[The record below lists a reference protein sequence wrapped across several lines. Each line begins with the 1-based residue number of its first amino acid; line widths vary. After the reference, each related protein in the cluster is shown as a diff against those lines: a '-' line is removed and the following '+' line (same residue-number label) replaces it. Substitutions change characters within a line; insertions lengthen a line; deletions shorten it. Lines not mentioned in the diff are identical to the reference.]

1 MDTEQ
6 IASQM
11 GTALN
16 RIRETRPLI
25 HQITNPVVMRDAANV
40 TLHLGG
46 LPVMAHAREEV
57 AEMASQ
63 AAALVLNM
71 GTPDPSRVEA
81 MLIAGHSANE
91 KGIPIVLDPVGAG
104 ATAFRTQSTLRLLEE
119 LRVTILRGNSGEVA
133 TLAGERAVVR
143 GVETVQGT
151 RDAASLVAALSGRWG
166 TVVAITGERDYM
178 SDGQRLWAVDN
189 GHRWLTTITGT
200 GCMAT
205 TAIATF
211 SAVEPDALLAT
222 AAGLA
227 CLGLA
232 AEQAAAEAHGP
243 ASFRVAL
250 LDRLYHLTP
259 EQLAAGARIVALQ
272 PAT

>member
-1 MDTEQ
+1 
-6 IASQM
+6 M
-11 GTALN
+11 GTEHFSSQIGAALN

-25 HQITNPVVMRDAANV
+25 HQITNPVVMHDAANV

-81 MLIAGHSANE
+81 MLIAGHTAGE
-91 KGIPIVLDPVGAG
+91 TGIPIVLDPVGAG
-104 ATAFRTQSTLRLLEE
+104 ATAFRTQSTLRLLKE
-119 LRVTILRGNSGEVA
+119 LRVTVLRGNSGEVA

-143 GVETVQGT
+143 GVESVVGT
-151 RDAASLVAALSGRWG
+151 QDAAGLVAALADSWAA
-166 TVVAITGERDYM
+166 VVAITGELDYL
-178 SDGQRLWAVDN
+178 SDGQRLWAVAN

-211 SAVEPDALLAT
+211 AAVEPDALLAT

-250 LDRLYHLTP
+250 LDRLYYLTP
-259 EQLAAGARIVALQ
+259 EQLAAGARIMSLQ
-272 PAT
+272 PAS